1 MKIIKYKKLKENLYR
16 VFLEDDSF
24 LDIYEN
30 VILEN
35 NLLYKKEI
43 DKDLLDKI
51 KDENNYQTIYNMC
64 VKYIMVRLRSIY
76 EMRVYLSKK
85 NYDNN
90 LIDTLIDKLI
100 KNKLLDDNIFTN
112 AYIKDKLNFTNYGKY
127 KLINELKLKYKV
139 DNDIIYLSINVIE
152 DDLWNKRIDKLINK
166 YINSN
171 KKYSGN
177 ILKNKLYT
185 YLINLGYDKDIV
197 IQRINNYDF

>member
-51 KDENNYQTIYNMC
+51 KNENNYQTIYNMC

-127 KLINELKLKYKV
+127 KIINELKLKYKI
-139 DNDIIYLSINVIE
+139 DNDIIYLSINAIE

-197 IQRINNYDF
+197 IQGINNYDF